1 MKIECTAMYPTDINS
16 LQCNAST
23 ESTEI
28 IALRLH
34 CDDDDDDD
42 DDRDGMCNV

>member
-1 MKIECTAMYPTDINS
+1 MYPNPTDINS

-42 DDRDGMCNV
+42 DDRDGDRLCNI